1 MKKKSLLAMSLMGLA
16 LVACS
21 EDEQLNGGGTYYKS
35 YY

>member
-21 EDEQLNGGGTYYKS
+21 EDEQLNGGAEWWWHYW
-35 YY
+35 